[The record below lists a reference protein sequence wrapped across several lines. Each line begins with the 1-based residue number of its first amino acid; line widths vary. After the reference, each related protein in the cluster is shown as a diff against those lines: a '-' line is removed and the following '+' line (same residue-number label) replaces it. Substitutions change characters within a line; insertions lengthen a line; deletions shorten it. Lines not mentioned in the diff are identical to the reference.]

1 MKIEI
6 YNTHIHNTH
15 TQKQPESKAS
25 GPVTMEKMRAE
36 RLGEGC
42 ADQSSPLGTLSA
54 MCTLPRKL
62 TFSTHGQR
70 SGLWS
75 WPMLFC

>member
-6 YNTHIHNTH
+6 YNTHIRNTH

-42 ADQSSPLGTLSA
+42 ADQSSPLGTLSVI
-54 MCTLPRKL
+54 
-62 TFSTHGQR
+62 
-70 SGLWS
+70 
-75 WPMLFC
+75 